1 MAWGLH
7 GGTPP
12 PSFFFLSTY
21 YGCAIWY
28 PANLQ
33 IPKRRLNP
41 WQVEAHDDIV
51 QYLYLVTG
59 QYLNWL

>member
-1 MAWGLH
+1 MGAACGH
-7 GGTPP
+7 SPP
-12 PSFFFLSTY
+12 PPLFFFLSTY
-21 YGCAIWY
+21 YGCAWY

-41 WQVEAHDDIV
+41 WQVEAHGDIV